1 MPRKRW
7 LPCEK
12 MGWCDVMDRMV
23 ILFLHG
29 FASSSRATK
38 AQYFGERFAAL
49 PYVEYHALDFNPTPR
64 DFEYMTTTGQIDRLR
79 QYILDH
85 LRQHGSRSPEA
96 RQRGSRNPEA
106 RQDGSR
112 NPELERFSII
122 GSSYGGLIAV
132 HYAHRFGGVDRMLL
146 LAPGLRWLSGGLS
159 AEQLEQW
166 RQAGTAPVYHFAFE
180 RELPLRYDLH
190 LDGQRY
196 LEPVPPA
203 CPTTIIHG
211 DRDPVVPIDD
221 SRHYAAAYPEQVRLV
236 EVDADHDLNDHLD
249 FIWSY
254 VESDLTGLDPMRS
267 IGDLSGLAS
276 KEGM

>member
-1 MPRKRW
+1 
-7 LPCEK
+7 
-12 MGWCDVMDRMV
+12 MDRLAV
-23 ILFLHG
+23 VYLHG
-29 FASSSRATK
+29 FASSIQSTK
-38 AQYFGERFAAL
+38 ARYFAARFASL
-49 PYVEYHALDFNPTPR
+49 PRVDFYALDFNPTPR

-79 QYILDH
+79 QYVLDH
-85 LRQHGSRSPEA
+85 DLP
-96 RQRGSRNPEA
+96 
-106 RQDGSR
+106 
-112 NPELERFSII
+112 RFAII
-122 GSSYGGLIAV
+122 GSSYGGLIAT

-159 AEQLEQW
+159 PEQLEQW

-254 VESDLTGLDPMRS
+254 ISDLTGL
-267 IGDLSGLAS
+267 
-276 KEGM
+276 